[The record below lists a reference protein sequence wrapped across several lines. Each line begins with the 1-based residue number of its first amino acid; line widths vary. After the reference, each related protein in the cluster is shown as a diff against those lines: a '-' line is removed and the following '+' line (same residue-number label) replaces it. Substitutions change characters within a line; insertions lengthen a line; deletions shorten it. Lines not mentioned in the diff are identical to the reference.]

1 MQKRDKRSKKWLKR
15 QRKRKNFKKWHTLLC
30 MSFFFCIFAADL
42 VKWIRMEMKWIR
54 KISWMLAMVLVLV
67 ACSKEDK
74 EEVDPRDAFVGT
86 YDYKATG
93 NVDIYA
99 GGVKTLSIPLNDN
112 GTFSISKYGDE
123 NKVVIVGYNDSIRAV
138 VNGDQLALESD
149 TITYSYGQFNLQM
162 MLSYENAKLVDKKLN
177 WEADIMAMGTY
188 ESYSINGSGHVSM
201 EATKK

>member
-1 MQKRDKRSKKWLKR
+1 
-15 QRKRKNFKKWHTLLC
+15 
-30 MSFFFCIFAADL
+30 MSFFFCNFAADL
-42 VKWIRMEMKWIR
+42 VKWINMEMKWIR

-93 NVDIYA
+93 NVDIYT
-99 GGVKTLSIPLNDN
+99 GGVKTLSSPLNDN

-138 VNGDQLALESD
+138 VNGDQLALESN

-188 ESYSINGSGHVSM
+188 ESYSINGNGHVSM

>member
-1 MQKRDKRSKKWLKR
+1 M
-15 QRKRKNFKKWHTLLC
+15 
-30 MSFFFCIFAADL
+30 
-42 VKWIRMEMKWIR
+42 
-54 KISWMLAMVLVLV
+54 
-67 ACSKEDK
+67 
-74 EEVDPRDAFVGT
+74 
-86 YDYKATG
+86 
-93 NVDIYA
+93 DIYT

-138 VNGDQLALESD
+138 VNGDQLALESN

-177 WEADIMAMGTY
+177 WESDIMAMGTY
-188 ESYSINGSGHVSM
+188 ESYSINGNGHVSM